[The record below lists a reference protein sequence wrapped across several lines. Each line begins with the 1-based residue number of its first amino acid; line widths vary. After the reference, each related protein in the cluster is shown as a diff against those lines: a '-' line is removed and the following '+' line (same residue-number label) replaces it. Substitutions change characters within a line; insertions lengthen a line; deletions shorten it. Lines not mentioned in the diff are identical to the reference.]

1 MDNRLKDIQN
11 GKGGNYLLPF
21 LWMHGEDEALVMDEL
36 DKIAQCGIKS
46 VCLESRTHEDFAGE
60 GMVVKRGKKKFM
72 KVTAE

>member
-46 VCLESRTHEDFAGE
+46 VCLESRTHEAG
-60 GMVVKRGKKKFM
+60 GRSAARCCGRPKS
-72 KVTAE
+72 AA